1 VENCVATNLDISPKL
16 IEEARRVGKHKSKKD
31 AVTEALKEYI
41 QSRRQMRIL
50 ELAGQIDFDPAYDY
64 RKERRRR

>member
-1 VENCVATNLDISPKL
+1 VATNLDISSRL
-16 IEEARRVGKHKSKKD
+16 IEEARRIGKHKSKKD

-50 ELAGQIDFDPAYDY
+50 ELAGQIDFDPTYDY
-64 RKERRRR
+64 KKERRRH